1 MLRSVYV
8 NIRSRIRSHQND
20 TSSSVWCSNLKTKFF
35 IFRGDNLFRI
45 SQSRFDNTIRY
56 LINDCHY
63 INEANCDSCPV
74 TCVLYRELKSQ
85 NIDET
90 PDIMNTLRLLFL
102 DELIRRSNAMKACPR
117 YYELGPQEYY
127 NIISDSRYFRLDEN
141 DDLIA
146 IY

>member
-1 MLRSVYV
+1 MV
-8 NIRSRIRSHQND
+8 
-20 TSSSVWCSNLKTKFF
+20 
-35 IFRGDNLFRI
+35 RI
-45 SQSRFDNTIRY
+45 SQSKFDSIIKT

-74 TCVLYRELKSQ
+74 ACVLYQELKSQ
-85 NIDET
+85 NIDNT

-102 DELIRRSNAMKACPR
+102 DELVLRSSAMRTCPR

-127 NIISDSRYFRLDEN
+127 NIISDSRYFRVNEN
-141 DDLIA
+141 DELIA